1 MSLSPAAPR
10 RKFHTRNIVCD
21 GYKRDDGLWDIEAR
35 ILDTKAYAYDEPMR
49 GRREAG
55 DAVHDMRV
63 RLTVDDDLL
72 VHAIEVAMP
81 ATPYGTCQGAMPA
94 FQALV
99 GKRIGL
105 GWRRAVNEA
114 VGGTRGCTHV
124 RELLFPMATVAF
136 QTISGWSEDE
146 TGDSAELERN
156 RNARPYFIDGCK
168 AWASDGEVVA
178 RFHPRWAKRPADAA
192 DTNR

>member
-1 MSLSPAAPR
+1 MSLTPAAPR
-10 RKFHTRNIVCD
+10 RKFHTRSIVCD
-21 GYKRDDGLWDIEAR
+21 GYKRDDGKWDIEAR
-35 ILDTKAYAYDEPMR
+35 IVDTKAYAYTEPVR

-55 DAVHDMRV
+55 EPVHHMAV
-63 RLTVDDDLL
+63 RLTVDDTLL
-72 VHAIEVAMP
+72 VHAIEVEMP
-81 ATPYGTCQGAMPA
+81 ATPYGTCQNAMPA
-94 FQALV
+94 YQGLV

-136 QTISGWSEDE
+136 QTISGWDDDE
-146 TGDSAELERN
+146 TGDADGSAHQSGTK
-156 RNARPYFIDGCK
+156 PYFLDGCK

-178 RFHPRWAKRPADAA
+178 RFFPHFLKRRESAPES
-192 DTNR
+192 